1 MKVSN
6 KISLTHAASR
16 RRTHVSL
23 HAKWAALLCVAFA
36 TVGIACAQA
45 PEPTATQQETPKP
58 GSVSGTVVDKDG
70 AVIPNAK
77 LTVTSTTDNK
87 TYEATSASDGQ
98 FSIPNVPPGHFGLVI
113 TATGFAPQQKYGD
126 LSPGQDYLYPS
137 LAMEVA
143 SNTVDVD
150 VTLTQV
156 EVAQQQIEIEEKQ
169 RIFGAIPNYYVTYV
183 HHPASLTP
191 KQKFELAWKS
201 SIDPI
206 TIGLAGTI
214 AGFQQASNTFPGYG
228 QGAQGYGKRFGATYA
243 DIVAGPFI
251 GSAILP
257 SLLKQDPRY
266 FYKGTGSIG
275 SRLRYA
281 LAQAVVCKGDNGRW
295 QPNYSGI
302 LGGLAAGGLSNLYYP
317 ASDRNGAR
325 LTFENAL
332 IGVGSSAAAGVI
344 QEFFLRKMTPHAPP
358 PSED

>member
-1 MKVSN
+1 MAPS
-6 KISLTHAASR
+6 
-16 RRTHVSL
+16 
-23 HAKWAALLCVAFA
+23 
-36 TVGIACAQA
+36 TV
-45 PEPTATQQETPKP
+45 QQETPKP

-77 LTVTSTTDNK
+77 LTVTSTADNK

-98 FSIPNVPPGHFGLVI
+98 FSIPSITPGHFGLVV

-126 LSPGQDYLYPS
+126 LSPGQDYLFPS

-150 VTLTQV
+150 VTLTPV
-156 EVAQQQIEIEEKQ
+156 EVAEQQIQIEERQ

-183 HHPASLTP
+183 QHPVSLTP

-206 TIGLAGTI
+206 TIGLAAGI
-214 AGFQQASNTFPGYG
+214 AGLQQESNSFPGYG
-228 QGAQGYGKRFGATYA
+228 GGAQGYGKRLGATYA
-243 DIVAGPFI
+243 DIVSGTFI

-266 FYKGTGSIG
+266 FYKGTGG
-275 SRLRYA
+275 FGLRLKYA
-281 LAQAVVCKGDNGRW
+281 LAQAVVCRGDNGHW

-317 ASDRNGAR
+317 STDRGAR
-325 LTFENAL
+325 LTFENGL
-332 IGVGSSAAAGVI
+332 IGVGSSAIAGVI
-344 QEFFLRKMTPHAPP
+344 QEFFLRKITPHAPP
-358 PSED
+358 PSEN